1 MKRKVVCLISGGIDS
16 PVAAYLVM
24 NKGFTPVFVYCDNS
38 PYGDEAALVRT
49 VNAISKLKQNHDGET
64 ELLVVPHGESLT
76 QAMKC
81 PRKYLCILCKRS
93 MFRIAEAIADLEE
106 ADAIVTGE
114 ALGQKASQ
122 TLINLGVTVEAV
134 KLPIIRPLIGMN
146 KLETEFIGRK
156 IGTFGVASQ
165 AGICCSAAPLKPS
178 TRAKL
183 ELIRDAEKSIDVKG
197 IVERE
202 LRGIR
207 RIKIHLGKGSGVKR
221 R

>member
-1 MKRKVVCLISGGIDS
+1 MKGKVVCLISGGIDS
-16 PVAAYLVM
+16 PVASHLVM
-24 NKGFTPVFVYCDNS
+24 SKGFAPVFVYCDNS
-38 PYGDEAALVRT
+38 PYGDEAALART
-49 VNAISKLKQNHDGET
+49 AKSVSKLRQNYDGET

-81 PRKYLCILCKRS
+81 SRKYLCILCKRS
-93 MFRIAEAIADLEE
+93 MFRIAEAIAGMEG

-122 TLINLGVTVEAV
+122 TLKNLSVTSEAV
-134 KLPIIRPLIGMN
+134 RLPIIRPLIGMN

-156 IGTFGVASQ
+156 IGTFDIASQ

-178 TRAKL
+178 TRAKIDF
-183 ELIRDAEKSIDVKG
+183 IRDEERDVDVKG

-207 RIKIHLGKGSGVKR
+207 RIKIH
-221 R
+221 